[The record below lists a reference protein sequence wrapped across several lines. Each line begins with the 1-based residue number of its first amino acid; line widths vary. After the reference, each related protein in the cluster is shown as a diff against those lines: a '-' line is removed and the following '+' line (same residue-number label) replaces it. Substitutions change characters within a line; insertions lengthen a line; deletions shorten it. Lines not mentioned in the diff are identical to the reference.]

1 MSETRQLLTKF
12 IRREAEN
19 PRHSV
24 AVITDKLISKHDDL
38 VQDWIEEHSRQM
50 LSDWVSDILRW
61 DRINERKRSPMAE
74 VIERAASGLS
84 LYDLSYPVNDD
95 DLRKRLGEMTGADHL
110 YVSVSYQTQSRTLSN
125 YGDLHQH
132 LSRTVGR
139 KLTRTVYTETDLR
152 RLFAEYE
159 EKT

>member
-1 MSETRQLLTKF
+1 MSETRQLLTKL

-24 AVITDKLISKHDDL
+24 AVITNNLIGQHSDL
-38 VQDWIEEHSRQM
+38 VQEWIDEHIRLI
-50 LSDWVSDILRW
+50 LSGWVSDVLRW
-61 DRINERKRSPMAE
+61 DRITERKRSPIE
-74 VIERAASGLS
+74 DIVERAASGLS

-95 DLRKRLGEMTGADHL
+95 DLRKKLGEMTGADHL
-110 YVSVSYQTQSRTLSN
+110 YVSVSYQNQSRILSN

-139 KLTRTVYTETDLR
+139 KLTRTVYTETELR
-152 RLFAEYE
+152 HLFAEYE
-159 EKT
+159 ERT